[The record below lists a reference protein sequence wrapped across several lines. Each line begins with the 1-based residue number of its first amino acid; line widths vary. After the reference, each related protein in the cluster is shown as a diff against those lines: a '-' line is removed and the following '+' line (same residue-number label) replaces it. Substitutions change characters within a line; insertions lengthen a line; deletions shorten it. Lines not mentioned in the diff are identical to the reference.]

1 MCPSFK
7 VRICEVAGLEPEY
20 VECVDESC
28 CYKNSEYERCRL
40 YVAEYLIN
48 HVTHNRNPLGVAA

>member
-1 MCPSFK
+1 MCPK
-7 VRICEVAGLEPEY
+7 VKDDVCEVAGVEPEY

-48 HVTHNRNPLGVAA
+48 YKGVLSAAA